1 MKFLKLESDILRD
14 RGGTC
19 IEAVLGS
26 MSVKIVESL
35 SWETIK
41 WHQNFVLWIAQL
53 KYPADISL
61 QNRYYDQRRC
71 HSVFMRNTRIVCK
84 LPSTSHNRPV
94 HSTSFPAIRRVINIL
109 YKTTRR
115 ETRFDRI
122 IATKP
127 DAFVSS
133 YCTSWFSSIPTKLF
147 VSSEQIINTVSP
159 YNFFSKWNQRTIG
172 CYRWSIGRISIFCDT
187 KRDFARLIRDQGRG
201 RSSVICNSVARCRSQ
216 LKDPIRG
223 SPLSRPARVL

>member
-14 RGGTC
+14 PSDTS

-26 MSVKIVESL
+26 TSVKIVESP

-41 WHQNFVLWIAQL
+41 WHQNFIAASRFVLWIAQL

-71 HSVFMRNTRIVCK
+71 HSVLMRNTRIVCK

-133 YCTSWFSSIPTKLF
+133 YCASWFSSIPTKLF
-147 VSSEQIINTVSP
+147 VSS
-159 YNFFSKWNQRTIG
+159 
-172 CYRWSIGRISIFCDT
+172 
-187 KRDFARLIRDQGRG
+187 
-201 RSSVICNSVARCRSQ
+201 
-216 LKDPIRG
+216 
-223 SPLSRPARVL
+223 